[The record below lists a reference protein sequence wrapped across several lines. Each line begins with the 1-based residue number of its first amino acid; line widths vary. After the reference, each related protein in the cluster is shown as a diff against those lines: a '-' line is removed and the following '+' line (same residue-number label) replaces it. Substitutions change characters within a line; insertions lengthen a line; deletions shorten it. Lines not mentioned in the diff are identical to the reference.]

1 MFYCSVRRVSELHD
15 LTETFLY
22 DSLIL
27 GKVNISRIIDIRTR
41 NEI

>member
-1 MFYCSVRRVSELHD
+1 MFYCSVRRVSELPD